1 MKQYDGMTSNRRTSR
16 PVKADLSAQREAV
29 ALDHAGRH
37 LEAIAVLSRAA
48 AAGDLVAK
56 RTVGLRILLGDR
68 APPMGPDGVR
78 LIAEA
83 ATQGDAGSAE
93 LSAVLSGAGIHCA
106 QDWAKA
112 LDWLELA
119 AGLGS
124 RRAGSVL
131 SVLCADRE
139 LAAGAAA
146 PKPPESLWRELRA
159 NVDIAKLVSPPPL
172 RTHHHDPLIRSAC
185 GFADPWLCDW
195 LIAQARGRLTR
206 AEVYNPHTGGLEQ
219 TPERSNS
226 SALMSLLDTDLAQ
239 IILQARIGAAVGK
252 PFSHLEPAFVLHYAP
267 GQTFHDHYDFVDPE
281 TPGYEQDIARNGQRV
296 VTFLLYLNDDYE
308 GGQTDFPLIDFQHK
322 GAMGEGFFFVNVRPD
337 GEADTRT
344 LHAGRPPTSGEKWV
358 LSQFIRDRALVPG
371 YAPG

>member
-1 MKQYDGMTSNRRTSR
+1 MKQYDGMISFSRTSR
-16 PVKADLSAQREAV
+16 PLEADLSAQREALS
-29 ALDHAGRH
+29 LDRVGRH

-68 APPMGPDGVR
+68 APPMGPEGVR
-78 LIAEA
+78 LISEA
-83 ATQGDAGSAE
+83 ATEGDARSAE

-106 QDWAKA
+106 QDLAEA

-124 RRAGSVL
+124 HRAGGVL
-131 SVLCADRE
+131 GVLCADRE
-139 LAAGAAA
+139 LAARASAH
-146 PKPPESLWRELRA
+146 KPPGGLWSQLRA
-159 NVDIAKLVSPPPL
+159 NVDIARLISLPPI
-172 RTHHHDPLIRSAC
+172 RSHHQEPLIRSARA
-185 GFADPWLCDW
+185 FADPWLCDW
-195 LIAQARGRLTR
+195 LIAQARGRLSR

-239 IILQARIGAAVGK
+239 IVLQTRIAAAVGK

-296 VTFLLYLNDDYE
+296 VTFLLYLNDEYE
-308 GGQTDFPLIDFQHK
+308 GGETEFPLIDFHHK

-344 LHAGRPPTSGEKWV
+344 LHAGRPPSRGEKWV
-358 LSQFIRDRALVPG
+358 FSQFVRDRALVPG